1 MADGESDPLS
11 PMESLDE
18 RIGPPD
24 LSNSASDYD
33 EDDNN
38 DDVSNLTQAE
48 LTSQISNI
56 STLSHD
62 RRNRIE
68 RSVTHYENMDKGIT
82 RMPQFYKADEFLKCL
97 SQFTMENETLKDLG
111 KIKESSDPNGKSVKY
126 EIIIENQRG
135 ATLFGSKMFCKQS
148 VLYPLDPPK
157 YQALTGQNLTSLS
170 MYPEPGNNWRW
181 CWKKWHVIMI
191 KDVDEEGWIY
201 STIRFGSYNW
211 TGVGKFGNFVR
222 RRIWVRMVERVHT
235 ENSSSSDSEEE
246 QETIEV
252 SPNFKDY
259 LKTGDGLKS
268 FSQKVKSNMIPGY
281 TSRKQK
287 KEPETE
293 KAYEKKEPISS
304 NSKDKLNESTDID
317 NDMSSESDSVDSQSI
332 VSFSRDTIV
341 GSNIKPQLSSIY
353 SKSLSI
359 QSLDEASEDL
369 KTVRDT
375 FTQVSNCTIDRQKIS
390 TLLESFFS
398 YEIDTI
404 NYLLQNYNDTSD
416 KCESWIQMFILQL
429 HFHDSGRLFVKK
441 FKVLL
446 DASDISTQ
454 QRDTLNKLYH
464 VCSHIVSTQSYNS
477 EGNL

>member
-1 MADGESDPLS
+1 MSDEESDPIS
-11 PMESLDE
+11 PVESLDE
-18 RIGPPD
+18 RLRPFD
-24 LSNSASDYD
+24 LSNSNSDYD
-33 EDDNN
+33 EDDDN

-82 RMPQFYKADEFLKCL
+82 RMPQFYEADEFLKCL

-111 KIKESSDPNGKSVKY
+111 KMKESSDPNGKFVKY

-235 ENSSSSDSEEE
+235 EDKGDSDSEEE

-259 LKTGDGLKS
+259 LKTGDDVKR
-268 FSQKVKSNMIPGY
+268 FSQKVKSNMISGY
-281 TSRKQK
+281 TNKEKQK
-287 KEPETE
+287 PEVE
-293 KAYEKKEPISS
+293 KLDNRNKPTFDE
-304 NSKDKLNESTDID
+304 SKNKINGEIESD
-317 NDMSSESDSVDSQSI
+317 NDVSSETDSDDSQSI
-332 VSFSRDTIV
+332 VSFSRDTIA
-341 GSNIKPQLSSIY
+341 GANLSPEISSIN
-353 SKSLSI
+353 SGSPSMH
-359 QSLDEASEDL
+359 SLDEASEDQKL
-369 KTVRDT
+369 VRDT
-375 FTQVSNCTIDRQKIS
+375 LTQIRNCPIDRQKIT

-398 YEIDTI
+398 YEIDTV

-416 KCESWIQMFILQL
+416 KSDSWIQMFISQL

-441 FKVLL
+441 FKILI
-446 DASDISTQ
+446 DASDLSTQ
-454 QRDTLNKLYH
+454 QRDSLRKLYLI
-464 VCSHIVSTQSYNS
+464 CMHIVSTQSYNS